1 MFNLFRKAVN
11 VRLLIISFCVY
22 IFVNLFENLIHYNIG
37 KHSNAELKFELPTE
51 GDWFKIVMV
60 MFTFALIQ
68 GTLTC
73 LIDDRCS

>member
-1 MFNLFRKAVN
+1 MFSKASN
-11 VRLLIISFCVY
+11 YRLLIISFCVY
-22 IFVNLFENLIHYNIG
+22 IFVNMFENLIHYNIG
-37 KHSNAELKFELPTE
+37 KHSNAELKFEIPTE
-51 GDWFKIVMV
+51 GDWAKIIAV